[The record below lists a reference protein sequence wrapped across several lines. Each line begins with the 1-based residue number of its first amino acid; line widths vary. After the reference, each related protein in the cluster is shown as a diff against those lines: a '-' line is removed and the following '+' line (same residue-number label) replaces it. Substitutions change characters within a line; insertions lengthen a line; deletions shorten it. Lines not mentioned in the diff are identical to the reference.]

1 MKTLKLLLVAFIL
14 SGCYKISSPEYK
26 YFQPGS
32 FYSYV
37 SEVDGNVET
46 KHIVGCSISKDRAEF
61 SYMWKTK
68 EFLGKDSVAIYFNDS
83 LHVYVLN
90 NYRYNHFGPVKK
102 SLEFY
107 EFLDTLRRVHM
118 ENDSIIFYNSW
129 PCEKRIFDEMYER
142 YEDY

>member
-1 MKTLKLLLVAFIL
+1 VKTLRLLLVVLIV

-37 SEVDGNVET
+37 SEVDGNVEI
-46 KHIVGCSISKDRAEF
+46 KHIVGCSVFKDRAEF

-83 LHVYVLN
+83 LKVYVFD
-90 NYRYNHFGPVKK
+90 NYKYNHFGPVEKR
-102 SLEFY
+102 LEFSD
-107 EFLDTLRRVHM
+107 FQDTLRRVHM
-118 ENDSIIFYNSW
+118 KSDSIIIYNSW